1 MVGSPLSVASLA
13 GHLQVSPVTVKNY
26 LRRLDDFYLTFSL
39 RPFSHNIKRSL
50 LKAPKFYLHD
60 WTRIA
65 EPAHSF
71 ENYVAC
77 ELLARTSF
85 WTDSTGRK
93 FDLYYVRN
101 KQKEETDFLMTRE
114 NVPWLLVEAKLAD
127 QPVEKHH
134 LATAEALGKIP
145 VVQVCRQLDVAIVQR
160 ERVFRLSVNRLFS

>member
-1 MVGSPLSVASLA
+1 MIHRTLSKIA
-13 GHLQVSPVTVKNY
+13 
-26 LRRLDDFYLTFSL
+26 FSG
-39 RPFSHNIKRSL
+39 
-50 LKAPKFYLHD
+50 D
-60 WTRIA
+60 WGRQMRFISGPRQCGKTT
-65 EPAHSF
+65 
-71 ENYVAC
+71 
-77 ELLARTSF
+77 LARAQLRA
-85 WTDSTGRK
+85 TGCEG
-93 FDLYYVRN
+93 LYYLWDLRSVRN